1 MRPNWGFSMS
11 PAQGFSTRPGPA
23 LKHLNLSQGFSTRP
37 SWALRHL
44 NFSQGFSTRPNWSF
58 SARPVQGFFM
68 RSGRALRHLIFGG
81 IWEQKLQLNFVTDQ
95 PSSVGQSP
103 QKVTFFCVVGE
114 MCPGVLGTKKLFTQ
128 LSFLRGMEWGGH
140 WNMVCAL
147 LWVLYLWEIWLSG
160 STGTQKRSLWTKFGA
175 IGPHCF

>member
-1 MRPNWGFSMS
+1 MS

-23 LKHLNLSQGFSTRP
+23 LEHLIFSKGFSTRP
-37 SWALRHL
+37 GWALRHL
-44 NFSQGFSTRPNWSF
+44 DFS
-58 SARPVQGFFM
+58 QGFFM
-68 RSGRALRHLIFGG
+68 RSGRALRRLIFGG
-81 IWEQKLQLNFVTDQ
+81 IGEQKLQLQFVTDQ

-140 WNMVCAL
+140 
-147 LWVLYLWEIWLSG
+147 
-160 STGTQKRSLWTKFGA
+160 
-175 IGPHCF
+175 